1 MVLEGVH
8 LKVDEREVEVDAE
21 VVIRGHCEFV
31 IDVHLVKDEE
41 ENLKELKYH
50 YQVVS

>member
-8 LKVDEREVEVDAE
+8 LKVDEGKVEVDAE
-21 VVIRGHCEFV
+21 VVIWGHREFV

-41 ENLKELKYH
+41 EHL
-50 YQVVS
+50 